1 MNFYARDSF
10 MPVIF
15 FINAILALNYEIT
28 ICIWFL
34 YIAVAFN
41 VVIAP
46 IAIATYA
53 YVLRGLY
60 KSTKKSDRPF
70 LFNMNLLEKIAMS
83 GCSSVF
89 LLSKEWYFCGI
100 IMLLVTIANGLM
112 NRVSDLYF
120 IPLPTKK
127 IESESE
133 SE

>member
-1 MNFYARDSF
+1 

-28 ICIWFL
+28 ICEWFI
-34 YIAVAFN
+34 YIAVAIN
-41 VVIAP
+41 TVVAP
-46 IAIATYA
+46 ICIAAYA

-70 LFNMNLLEKIAMS
+70 LFNMNLLENIAMS
-83 GCSSVF
+83 GCSSAF
-89 LLSKEWYFCGI
+89 LWTKEWYFCGI

-112 NRVSDLYF
+112 NRISELYY

-127 IESESE
+127 IESESDPE
-133 SE
+133 SKSE

>member
-1 MNFYARDSF
+1 

-28 ICIWFL
+28 ICVWFM
-34 YIAVAFN
+34 YIAVAIN

-46 IAIATYA
+46 IAIAAYA
-53 YVLRGLY
+53 YILRGLY

-83 GCSSVF
+83 GCSSAF
-89 LLSKEWYFCGI
+89 LLTKEWYFCGI

-112 NRVSDLYF
+112 NRISELYY

-127 IESESE
+127 IESEPESKSE
-133 SE
+133 